1 MPVMT
6 KFSDTRFFLTL
17 LRKRIA
23 ECEVL
28 DFKTVDDADT
38 WLTEWGFAVE
48 QCLSALANGKELVK
62 QWRELAHIPSVPT
75 GASQSDDEEV
85 EGAVLIIRYCE
96 AFLTAV
102 ADKLESQ
109 LGEESWTICAEVPEP
124 TQPTQSQMKSK
135 RVASSKP
142 SKKRIF
148 IGHGRSEVWRV
159 LKDFLHERL
168 NLEWEEFNRESPA
181 GMATT
186 ERLNAMLGSAD
197 FAFLVMTAEDSHA
210 DGTKHAREN
219 VVHEV
224 GLFQGRLG
232 FRKAI
237 VLLEHDCEEF
247 SNITGLMQIRFPKG
261 DILART
267 EDIRN
272 VLAREGILKA

>member
-1 MPVMT
+1 MAN
-6 KFSDTRFFLTL
+6 FSNTRFFLNL

-23 ECEVL
+23 DCEVL
-28 DFKTVDDADT
+28 DFKTIDDADT
-38 WLTEWGFAVE
+38 WLTEWGFGVE
-48 QCLSALANGKELVK
+48 SCLSALANGKELVK
-62 QWRELAHIPSVPT
+62 QWRELAHIPNVPI

-85 EGAVLIIRYCE
+85 ESAVSIIRYCE
-96 AFLTAV
+96 AFLMAV
-102 ADKLESQ
+102 ADNLEKQ
-109 LGEESWTICAEVPEP
+109 LDKETWTVRVEVPQAA
-124 TQPTQSQMKSK
+124 QPTQSHMKSK
-135 RVASSKP
+135 RVASDKP
-142 SKKRIF
+142 SGKRIF

-186 ERLNAMLGSAD
+186 ERLNAMLEAAD

-237 VLLEHDCEEF
+237 VLLEQDCEEF
-247 SNITGLMQIRFPKG
+247 SNITGLTQIRFPKG
-261 DILART
+261 NIMAKS
-267 EDIRN
+267 EDIRQ
-272 VLAREGILKA
+272 VLAREGIL